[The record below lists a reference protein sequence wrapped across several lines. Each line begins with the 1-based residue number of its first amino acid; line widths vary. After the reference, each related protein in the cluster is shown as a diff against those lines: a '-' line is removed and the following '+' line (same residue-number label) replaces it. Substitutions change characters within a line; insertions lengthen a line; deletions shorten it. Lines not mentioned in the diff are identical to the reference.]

1 MRPILIA
8 EEITKLHSKFK
19 EISESCQLNEETID
33 SYTESRDQGEGVYFN
48 TEDMEGMAYSYIK
61 ALDIIKFVA
70 KSDRSGETIQI
81 LEILR
86 PLRTVERVIEEYTV
100 TLKEFRGFMY
110 EELRDA
116 IEPFEDLMID
126 VINWVANSI
135 YNEGEESKDEDEEDE
150 DESEDISEEEDDDEE
165 EEDI

>member
-1 MRPILIA
+1 MVQRLIA

-19 EISESCQLNEETID
+19 EISESCQLNEDIIE

-48 TEDMEGMAYSYIK
+48 TEDLEGVAYSYIK

-126 VINWVANSI
+126 VINWVASSI
-135 YNEGEESKDEDEEDE
+135 YNEGEESKDEEDE
-150 DESEDISEEEDDDEE
+150 DESEDISEEDDEE
-165 EEDI
+165 EEEEDI